1 MFPTPNDKI
10 ETSYNVSEIQ
20 NNLAYMFMFRSY
32 NQFDINMKFGKISL

>member
-20 NNLAYMFMFRSY
+20 NNLAYML
-32 NQFDINMKFGKISL
+32 FDINMKFGKISL

>member
-20 NNLAYMFMFRSY
+20 NNLANMFML
-32 NQFDINMKFGKISL
+32 FDINMKSGKISL